1 MKTTSEYIG
10 RIPKKWLIILSGA
23 VFYAYQSILRVAP
36 NVMNADW
43 MLHFHIDANAL
54 GFMISFYYWSYA
66 TVQIPLG
73 VMLDKFGAK
82 RLMVLASFLCAISCF
97 IIASTDSV
105 TIASIAMFL
114 MGLGSACAFLG
125 SIKLGTTWF
134 TSNELVKIVAFVI
147 VLGSFGSALGGRPL
161 NMLTNYMGWQAT
173 MNLMGVIG
181 LFVCSFVYLTVGR
194 ALEPQSHQ
202 TPENVLDG
210 VKKVILRPQ
219 AWLIA
224 LYGTF
229 MYSPII
235 IYGTSWGM
243 PFINSMPDVGE
254 GTAAWVLTSM
264 VVGAA
269 IGSPIFAYYS
279 DHISQ
284 RIRPMIMGALLGLM
298 IELIIIFVP
307 GLSIT
312 SLFGLFFL
320 VGFCYTA
327 KTLSF
332 TAVCEIMPKSCS
344 GVAVGFLNTL
354 AMGAGT
360 IFHPLI
366 GKLLVV
372 HWDGTMLGTAPLYSE
387 WDYRFALSVLP
398 ICLGAA
404 LLLMMFIKETHHAAE
419 KEPALELERK

>member
-1 MKTTSEYIG
+1 MNTTSEYIG
-10 RIPKKWLIILSGA
+10 RIPKKMLIIISGA

-43 MLHFHIDANAL
+43 MLHFHIDANDL

-66 TVQIPLG
+66 SIQIPLG
-73 VMLDKFGAK
+73 VLLDRFGAR
-82 RLMVLASFLCAISCF
+82 RLMVLASFLCASSCF
-97 IIASTDSV
+97 IIAATDSV
-105 TIASIAMFL
+105 TVASIAMFI

-125 SIKLGTTWF
+125 SVKLGTTWF
-134 TSNELVKIVAFVI
+134 TTDELVKIVAFVI
-147 VLGSFGSALGGRPL
+147 VMGSVGSAIGGRPL
-161 NMLTNYMGWQAT
+161 NMLTDYMGWQAT
-173 MNLMGVIG
+173 MCLLGVMG
-181 LFVCSFVYLTVGR
+181 LFVCGFVYLTIGR
-194 ALEPQSHQ
+194 ALEPKTHE

-210 VKKVILRPQ
+210 IKQVVRRPQ

-224 LYGTF
+224 MYGMF

-235 IYGTSWGM
+235 IYGTSWGI
-243 PFINSMPDVGE
+243 PFVNSMPDIPDGM
-254 GTAAWVLTSM
+254 AAWVLTSM

-269 IGSPIFAYYS
+269 IGSPIFAFYS
-279 DHISQ
+279 DRISQ
-284 RIRPMIMGALLGLM
+284 RVRPMILGAFLGLI
-298 IELIIIFVP
+298 IELIVVFAS

-312 SLFGLFFL
+312 SLFILFFL

-332 TAVCEIMPKSCS
+332 TAVCEIMPKSYS

-366 GKLLVV
+366 GKLLVF
-372 HWDGTMLGTAPLYSE
+372 HWDGTMVGSAPLYSE
-387 WDYRFALSVLP
+387 WDYRFALCVLP

-404 LLLMMFIKETHHAAE
+404 LILMFFIKETHHAAE
-419 KEPALELERK
+419 KQPEMVE